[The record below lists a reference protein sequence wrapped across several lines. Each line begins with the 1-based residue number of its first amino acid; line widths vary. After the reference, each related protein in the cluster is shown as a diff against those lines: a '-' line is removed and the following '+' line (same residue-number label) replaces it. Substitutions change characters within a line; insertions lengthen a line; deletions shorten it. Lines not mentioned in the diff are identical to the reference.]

1 MKIGVVRKSVGPC
14 GPCGFESHPRYRRFL
29 PREQA
34 RGPAI
39 APDEF
44 RRASNVDPRDVQV
57 CASHRRARGGH
68 GGETRWDRICLPQP
82 IPQKDGDNP
91 RPARS
96 ENACCAPS
104 RFFVFG
110 LDCTGLRLDH
120 AFKNWVN
127 PVEVGLQVG
136 AGRFGCHFHGD
147 AAEVQVD
154 VRVQAEQEM
163 VKHEGTPSRRGLER
177 AGPCSGQ
184 VDS

>member
-1 MKIGVVRKSVGPC
+1 MARVGSSPTPGTGVSFPENRHVGLP
-14 GPCGFESHPRYRRFL
+14 L
-29 PREQA
+29 PRTNFA
-34 RGPAI
+34 GPPTSILVTCRSVHHTAGLG
-39 APDEF
+39 
-44 RRASNVDPRDVQV
+44 
-57 CASHRRARGGH
+57 GGH